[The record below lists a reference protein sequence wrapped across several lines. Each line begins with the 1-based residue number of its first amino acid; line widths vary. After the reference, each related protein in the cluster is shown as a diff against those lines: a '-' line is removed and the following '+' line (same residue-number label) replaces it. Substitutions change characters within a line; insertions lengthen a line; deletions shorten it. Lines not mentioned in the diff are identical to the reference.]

1 MMMYNAIGAVLY
13 LTAFA
18 TNAANVPT
26 GFIYGGHLG
35 AAAVRFSGAA

>member
-1 MMMYNAIGAVLY
+1 MMYNGIAAVLY
-13 LTAFA
+13 LTAFV

-35 AAAVRFSGAA
+35 AAAVRVPGGA